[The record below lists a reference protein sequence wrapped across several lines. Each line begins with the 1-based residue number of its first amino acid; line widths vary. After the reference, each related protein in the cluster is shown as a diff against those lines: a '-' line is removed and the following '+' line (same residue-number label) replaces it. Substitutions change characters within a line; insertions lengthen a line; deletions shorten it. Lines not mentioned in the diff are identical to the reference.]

1 MKLFTLILLLLTAPA
16 LAQDS
21 SMIGSLRVEPGPI
34 PQYEFPKLDATDL
47 DSLWALGT
55 VRDNGEVIW
64 RYVTG
69 DHCNASR
76 SHYIVGEWQDS
87 QIRTAEFRPGET
99 ATIQTADL
107 RYFPTQPST
116 ANQIEPY
123 RYRFSAD
130 GAQWTLY
137 GGDHSIAWGSGLDAS
152 VYRVDTLPPPAITI
166 TPDVGSTNRVIRS
179 AYSGEAYRAGTGTF
193 TDPTGTL
200 GDTTYLIDYKNQYPS
215 IYQLSRIDPKSAQPP
230 PKYLFVFKKQK
241 AAQVWSEIA
250 GYGFIAL
257 GAYLGGKAEYYSR
270 YHGTTDDWDT
280 YHVTRDAGLVST
292 GFGCLLVGG
301 SFALDDKL
309 ELWEIGVK
317 GFGMLLGY
325 RSIAEATYNGMKK

>member
-1 MKLFTLILLLLTAPA
+1 MKFSTLIFLLLTVPA
-16 LAQDS
+16 LAQNDS
-21 SMIGSLRVEPGPI
+21 TLRWVSGGLEWV
-34 PQYEFPKLDATDL
+34 TL
-47 DSLWALGT
+47 DSTALDSMWAVGT
-55 VRDNGEVIW
+55 VGDNGEVVWQYI
-64 RYVTG
+64 TG

-76 SHYIVGEWQDS
+76 GHYING
-87 QIRTAEFRPGET
+87 
-99 ATIQTADL
+99 IQTAEYNPARDGDIQFTTAV
-107 RYFPTQPST
+107 RYYTVEPST
-116 ANQIEPY
+116 VNAIEPY
-123 RYRFSAD
+123 RYTYSAD
-130 GAQWTLY
+130 GGRWTLY
-137 GGDHSIAWGSGLDAS
+137 GGGSQVAWSSGIMSAF
-152 VYRVDTLPPPAITI
+152 RFDTLPPLAPKIEI
-166 TPDVGSTNRVIRS
+166 TPEVGTTNRVIRS

-193 TDPTGTL
+193 SDPTGTL

-215 IYQLSRIDPKSAQPP
+215 IYQLSRIDPKSAQPR
-230 PKYLFVFKKQK
+230 PKYLFIFKKQK

-270 YHGTTDDWDT
+270 HHGTTSDWDT

-292 GFGCLLVGG
+292 GFGALLVGG

-325 RSIAEATYNGMKK
+325 RSIAEATYNGMK